1 MKEGSQFNSILDSKS
16 VMWMRNSTKIEI
28 MGENMEMLEM
38 KNSTNK
44 KKRPTVERIT
54 YRLAQTEERISEIE
68 DKAKEILHSDRNKK
82 KSKNDNIQ
90 ELGT

>member
-1 MKEGSQFNSILDSKS
+1 
-16 VMWMRNSTKIEI
+16 
-28 MGENMEMLEM
+28 
-38 KNSTNK
+38 
-44 KKRPTVERIT
+44 VERIT